1 MSRHLINC
9 ALDDLVGR
17 KRNAASDEQRAAGA
31 ALYAQLA
38 ECAKQAGVKRRDCV
52 SVLNVAARAAD
63 TVTLHLNL
71 TVQQF
76 AESCDMSVRMVQR
89 ALDALAACDLLV
101 VLKRGGGPVN
111 RKRGNVTA
119 SGSQRWLKFAD
130 PYMRAADQPV
140 DSDETHASDSANS
153 RQLAHNSRQLTGTH
167 FMSSSNHL
175 PAEQVSAEAR
185 ATAGRV
191 SGGGNTS
198 EARAPSDLWAEQLAR
213 AAAEQW
219 LTSDEQASKVVPR
232 NRQALISKRLPD
244 CKRKLTDELLKWYPQ
259 TRHMITPGHE
269 LWGDL
274 VTVLAC
280 LASGEGVNPVTWK
293 EICTYLEAGQQ
304 PAMGATG

>member
-63 TVTLHLNL
+63 TATLHLNL

-76 AESCDMSVRMVQR
+76 AESCDMNVRMVQR

-119 SGSQRWLKFAD
+119 SGSQRWLKLAD

-140 DSDETHASDSANS
+140 DSDVTHASDSANS

-167 FMSSSNHL
+167 FMSSSNPL
-175 PAEQVSAEAR
+175 QPEQVSAEAR
-185 ATAGRV
+185 ATAGPG

-219 LTSDEQASKVVPR
+219 LSGDEQAGKVRPHHR
-232 NRQALISKRLPD
+232 PALISKRLPACRD
-244 CKRKLTDELLKWYPQ
+244 KVSSELLKHYPQ
-259 TRHMITPGHE
+259 TRQMITPGHE

-280 LASGEGVNPVTWK
+280 LASGEGFNPVTWK
-293 EICTYLEAGQQ
+293 EISSYLEAG
-304 PAMGATG
+304 